1 VDLDV
6 QSGQITMLLGRS
18 GSGKTTLLKLLA
30 GVLKPQRGA
39 IDAMAGVN
47 GARSA
52 WRLAYI
58 PQTLGLVRNMTTL
71 ENTLA
76 GALSTTNTF
85 ASLFKVFP
93 RETLRQ
99 AKDVLADLGLG
110 TKTNAKI
117 HELSGG
123 ERQRVAIA
131 RALMLQPDLILAD
144 EFVSQL
150 DPVTSE
156 EILDNMRSIA
166 AKGVGL
172 LITTHET
179 DAVAQ
184 YADDVY
190 VMQRGRITFRGKA
203 LDMTEPQMVSL
214 LR

>member
-1 VDLDV
+1 
-6 QSGQITMLLGRS
+6 
-18 GSGKTTLLKLLA
+18 
-30 GVLKPQRGA
+30 
-39 IDAMAGVN
+39 
-47 GARSA
+47 
-52 WRLAYI
+52 
-58 PQTLGLVRNMTTL
+58 MTTL